1 MKTSEFQQLAV
12 GDLVQVKP
20 TGSGA
25 RFFGSRVIL
34 VGEVLAL
41 SAIPETRINSR
52 PLVGRK
58 SVLLPD
64 GKEVFGA
71 LAIDAPT
78 GTHVVIGII
87 KKIGWRSQD
96 NTWQD
101 PYSWESTPRTYSYRQ
116 VITRWDE
123 QTEKDVLAQRA
134 ELLDQIARS
143 DAEREQALASRETR
157 RVAARQR
164 IEELTGERTTHT
176 HEITDEMLHLVEA
189 AYQRGLRDGKN
200 SGDPA

>member
-25 RFFGSRVIL
+25 RFFGSRLIL

-41 SAIPETRINSR
+41 RAIPETRINSR

-64 GKEVFGA
+64 GREVFGA

-101 PYSWESTPRTYSYRQ
+101 FDSWKSTPRTYSYRQ
-116 VITRWDE
+116 VITRWD
-123 QTEKDVLAQRA
+123 D
-134 ELLDQIARS
+134 
-143 DAEREQALASRETR
+143 
-157 RVAARQR
+157 
-164 IEELTGERTTHT
+164 
-176 HEITDEMLHLVEA
+176 
-189 AYQRGLRDGKN
+189 
-200 SGDPA
+200 

>member
-25 RFFGSRVIL
+25 RFFGSRLIL

-96 NTWQD
+96 TTWQD
-101 PYSWESTPRTYSYRQ
+101 FDSWKSTPRTYSYRQ
-116 VITRWDE
+116 VITGLRGPGRE
-123 QTEKDVLAQRA
+123 APGFSRGEVEPRCRA
-134 ELLDQIARS
+134 SARVRPH
-143 DAEREQALASRETR
+143 AERRCTA
-157 RVAARQR
+157 
-164 IEELTGERTTHT
+164 
-176 HEITDEMLHLVEA
+176 
-189 AYQRGLRDGKN
+189 
-200 SGDPA
+200 

>member
-1 MKTSEFQQLAV
+1 M
-12 GDLVQVKP
+12 
-20 TGSGA
+20 
-25 RFFGSRVIL
+25 
-34 VGEVLAL
+34 
-41 SAIPETRINSR
+41 
-52 PLVGRK
+52 
-58 SVLLPD
+58 
-64 GKEVFGA
+64 
-71 LAIDAPT
+71 
-78 GTHVVIGII
+78 
-87 KKIGWRSQD
+87 
-96 NTWQD
+96 
-101 PYSWESTPRTYSYRQ
+101 
-116 VITRWDE
+116 
-123 QTEKDVLAQRA
+123 LAQRA